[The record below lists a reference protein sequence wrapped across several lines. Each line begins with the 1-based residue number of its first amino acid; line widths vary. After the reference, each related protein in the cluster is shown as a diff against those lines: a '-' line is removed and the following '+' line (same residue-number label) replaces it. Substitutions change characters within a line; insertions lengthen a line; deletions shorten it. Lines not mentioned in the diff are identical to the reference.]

1 MTININVLLWVA
13 LVALLVLLFILIV
26 LWQRLSTWNTAREHQ
41 ANQGLTQL
49 LQELDA
55 SFSQTHQLQNEQALN
70 QREHAS
76 GLAHQQRDE
85 LSQSLFRVQTLLN
98 EQLKDVRDTQAQEG
112 VSSREALVQQLSATS
127 TLQLQQ
133 LQQLNETTER
143 RLNQMRENIEQRLT
157 SIEQNNAKKLEEM
170 RATVDEKLHATLE
183 ARLGQSFQ
191 LVSERLEQVHK
202 GLGEMQALASGVGD
216 LKRVL
221 TNVKTRGTW
230 GEMQLANLLEQIFTP
245 EQYAANVATVP
256 ESQAR
261 VEFALKLPG
270 RTEGDV
276 VWLPIDAK
284 FPKEQY
290 ERMQDA
296 QDAAD
301 AEAVEAAR
309 AELVK
314 VIRNEAKTIAEK
326 YVAPPHTTDFAILF
340 LPTEG
345 LYAEVARQAGLL
357 DVLQRESRVVIA
369 GPTTLM
375 AILNSLHMGF
385 RTLAME
391 KRASDVWQVL
401 GAVKTEFGKFG
412 DVLAKTRDTLEKA
425 AKNIDAAQV
434 RTRAMNRALSNV
446 EQLEVDKSQQ
456 LLALGELDSNADSF
470 GEEGR

>member
-1 MTININVLLWVA
+1 
-13 LVALLVLLFILIV
+13 
-26 LWQRLSTWNTAREHQ
+26 
-41 ANQGLTQL
+41 
-49 LQELDA
+49 
-55 SFSQTHQLQNEQALN
+55 
-70 QREHAS
+70 
-76 GLAHQQRDE
+76 
-85 LSQSLFRVQTLLN
+85 
-98 EQLKDVRDTQAQEG
+98 
-112 VSSREALVQQLSATS
+112 
-127 TLQLQQ
+127 
-133 LQQLNETTER
+133 
-143 RLNQMRENIEQRLT
+143 
-157 SIEQNNAKKLEEM
+157 
-170 RATVDEKLHATLE
+170 
-183 ARLGQSFQ
+183 
-191 LVSERLEQVHK
+191 
-202 GLGEMQALASGVGD
+202 MQALASGVGD

-270 RTEGDV
+270 RSEGEV

-301 AEAVEAAR
+301 AEGVEAAR
-309 AELVK
+309 IELVK
-314 VIRNEAKTIAEK
+314 VIRNEAKTIADK
-326 YVAPPHTTDFAILF
+326 YVSPPHTTDFAILF

-357 DVLQRESRVVIA
+357 DVLQREHRVVIA

-434 RTRAMNRALSNV
+434 RTRAMSRALNGV
-446 EQLEVDKSQQ
+446 EQLDVEKSKQ
-456 LLALGELDSNADSF
+456 LLALTDVALTEEDGD
-470 GEEGR
+470 EGR

>member
-1 MTININVLLWVA
+1 MNNNSTEIVLLWVA
-13 LVALLVLLFILIV
+13 VVALVLLFVVMLM
-26 LWQRLSTWNTAREHQ
+26 LWQRLAGFQLQHAAETQSTTA
-41 ANQGLTQL
+41 QL
-49 LQELDA
+49 LQELDR
-55 SFSQTHQLQNEQALN
+55 SFDQSVQLQNDTGLSL
-70 QREHAS
+70 REHAS

-85 LSQSLFRVQTLLN
+85 MSQSLFRVQTLLN
-98 EQLKDVRDTQAQEG
+98 DQLKDVRDAQQQEG
-112 VSSREALVQQLSATS
+112 KSARDTLVQQLGT
-127 TLQLQQ
+127 TTTQLLQQ

-143 RLNQMRENIEQRLT
+143 RLTQMRENIEARLT
-157 SIEQNNAKKLEEM
+157 SIEENNAKKLEEM
-170 RATVDEKLHATLE
+170 RMTVDEKLHATLE
-183 ARLGQSFQ
+183 TRLGESFKQ
-191 LVSERLEQVHK
+191 VSERLEQVHK

-230 GEMQLANLLEQIFTP
+230 GEMQLANLLEQVFTP
-245 EQYAANVATVP
+245 EQYAANVVTVP
-256 ESQAR
+256 ESNAR

-270 RTEGDV
+270 RGDGDV

-301 AEAVEAAR
+301 AVGVEAAR
-309 AELVK
+309 TELVK
-314 VIRNEAKTIAEK
+314 VIRSEAKTIAEK
-326 YVAPPHTTDFAILF
+326 YVSPPHTTDFAILF

-357 DVLQRESRVVIA
+357 DVLQRENRVVIA

-391 KRASDVWQVL
+391 KRASEVWQVL

-412 DVLAKTRDTLEKA
+412 DVLTKTRDTLEKA
-425 AKNIDAAQV
+425 AKNIDQAQV
-434 RTRAMNRALSNV
+434 RTRAMTRALSGV
-446 EQLEVDKSQQ
+446 EKLEEETSQQ
-456 LLALGELDSNADSF
+456 LLGLGDEAD
-470 GEEGR
+470 GLNV

>member
-1 MTININVLLWVA
+1 MTVNLNVLLWIA
-13 LVALLVLLFILIV
+13 LAALGVLLVVVIV
-26 LWQRLSTWNTAREHQ
+26 LWQRLSMWNAARESQ
-41 ANQGLTQL
+41 ANQSLGQL

-55 SFSQTHQLQNEQALN
+55 SFSHTHQLQNEQGLN
-70 QREHAS
+70 LREHAS

-112 VSSREALVQQLSATS
+112 VSSREALVQQLSANATQ
-127 TLQLQQ
+127 QLQQ

-143 RLNQMRENIEQRLT
+143 RLNQMRENIELRLT
-157 SIEQNNAKKLEEM
+157 SIEQNNAKKLDEM
-170 RATVDEKLHATLE
+170 RNTVDEKLHATLE

-270 RTEGDV
+270 RAEGEV

-301 AEAVEAAR
+301 AEGVEVAR
-309 AELVK
+309 IELVK

-326 YVAPPHTTDFAILF
+326 YVSPPHTTDFAILF

-357 DVLQRESRVVIA
+357 DVLQREHRVVIA

-434 RTRAMNRALSNV
+434 RTRAMNRALSGV
-446 EQLEVDKSQQ
+446 EQLDVEKSKQ
-456 LLALGELDSNADSF
+456 LLALGDGALNAEED
-470 GEEGR
+470 GDEGR

>member
-1 MTININVLLWVA
+1 MTNLTVLLYIA
-13 LVALLVLLFILIV
+13 LMALFLLFVMVLL
-26 LWQRLSTWNTAREHQ
+26 LWQRLSQAQNT
-41 ANQGLTQL
+41 TIKI
-49 LQELDA
+49 LQEMDD
-55 SFSQTHQLQNEQALN
+55 SFEHTHQLYNSHGEKA
-70 QREHAS
+70 REFA
-76 GLAHQQRDE
+76 GQLAHQQRDE
-85 LSQSLFRVQTLLN
+85 LGQSLFQVQTLLN
-98 EQLKDVRDTQAQEG
+98 TQLKEVRENQSSESA
-112 VSSREALVQQLSATS
+112 SSRETLVQQLNATTS
-127 TLQLQQ
+127 QLMQQ
-133 LQQLNETTER
+133 LQLLNDTTER
-143 RLNQMRENIEQRLT
+143 RLSQMRENIEHRLS
-157 SIEQNNAKKLEEM
+157 SIEQKNEAKLEQM
-170 RATVDEKLHATLE
+170 RQTVDEKLHATLE
-183 ARLGQSFQ
+183 ARLGESFK

-202 GLGEMQALASGVGD
+202 GLGEMQTLASGVGD

-270 RTEGDV
+270 RTEGEV

-301 AEAVEAAR
+301 AEGVELAR
-309 AELVK
+309 VELVK

-326 YVAPPHTTDFAILF
+326 YVSPPHTTDFAILF

-357 DVLQRESRVVIA
+357 DVLQREHRVVIA

-434 RTRAMNRALSNV
+434 RTRAMNRALTGV
-446 EQLEVDKSQQ
+446 EQLNDEQSTSV
-456 LLALGELDSNADSF
+456 LALGDLPVQNMPDS
-470 GEEGR
+470 EGT